1 MHLPCEPLMLCGTQD
16 KGLALARQLGY
27 PRHLVR
33 DRGHDAGRRMRDYG
47 AFDDP
52 GQPQAALLIEC
63 GQHWSAASVTVALQS
78 TLRFLAATGAVP
90 AEALAPHLHAGTAE
104 PVVIEVSGP
113 VTVTSRSFRF
123 VEEYFGLEI
132 IPREGTLIATDG
144 SVEVRTPFDDCVL
157 IMPARTLAPGQT
169 AVRMGRI
176 VSP

>member
-1 MHLPCEPLMLCGTQD
+1 
-16 KGLALARQLGY
+16 
-27 PRHLVR
+27 
-33 DRGHDAGRRMRDYG
+33 
-47 AFDDP
+47 
-52 GQPQAALLIEC
+52 
-63 GQHWSAASVTVALQS
+63 
-78 TLRFLAATGAVP
+78 
-90 AEALAPHLHAGTAE
+90 
-104 PVVIEVSGP
+104 VVIEVSGP